1 MKIREF
7 FLQGQP
13 VEFLP
18 TQADWLFDTAYNLK
32 IPASGIKARHPAG
45 VEHRPL
51 ERELLPG
58 WQTPRLAHLF
68 LQLFARAQ
76 TTKKAHLE

>member
-51 ERELLPG
+51 ERE
-58 WQTPRLAHLF
+58 
-68 LQLFARAQ
+68 
-76 TTKKAHLE
+76 